1 MTDREPDGRTG
12 GPADGPTAIAE
23 QPVASPRSAS
33 EKPAARPSVRL
44 PVLVDWPLNTTT
56 GWGVF
61 GLNLSLQLLRQ
72 QRPVALV
79 MAADLKD
86 ASPVAKALLHQAV
99 AEQRQLADL
108 LKMAGAGLEW
118 AFPVLRG
125 LDARFEPHP
134 FSARIQARHNFGVI
148 FFEDTALSNEALDRA
163 SRFERIVAGSTWNGE
178 LLRARGLS
186 NVEIVPQ
193 GIDPSVFH
201 AGPGSGLLS
210 RRFVIFS
217 GGKLEFRK
225 GQDLVIAAFRRFQA
239 RHPEALLVTAWHNEW
254 PATMA
259 GIETSGH
266 VQGQPRFDGHQLG
279 VGEWLVANGLPPGSF
294 IEAGAMPNW
303 AMAPLYRDAD
313 LAVFPNRAEG
323 GTNLVAM
330 EAMACGVPCALS
342 ANTGHLD
349 LIGPDRCYPLVAQKP
364 VNGGSPLYSGFGG
377 WGESDVEEILSVM
390 ERAYQDRDEARR
402 RGAAAAEW
410 MGREWSWER
419 RIEQLSDAIF

>member
-1 MTDREPDGRTG
+1 M
-12 GPADGPTAIAE
+12 
-23 QPVASPRSAS
+23 
-33 EKPAARPSVRL
+33 
-44 PVLVDWPLNTTT
+44 PVLIDWPLNTAT

-79 MAADLKD
+79 MPPDLKD
-86 ASPVAKALLHQAV
+86 ASPVAHALLHQAV
-99 AEQRQLADL
+99 AEQQELANL
-108 LKMAGAGLEW
+108 LKTAGAGLEW

-125 LDARFEPHP
+125 LSGTFEPH
-134 FSARIQARHNFGVI
+134 SVSSRIQARHNIGVV
-148 FFEDTALSNEALDRA
+148 FFEDTAISEPALTRA
-163 SRFERIVAGSTWNGE
+163 AEFEKIVAGSSWNGE
-178 LLRARGLS
+178 LLRGTGLT
-186 NVEIVPQ
+186 NVEVVPQ

-201 AGPGSGLLS
+201 AGPGSGLLK

-225 GQDLVIAAFRRFQA
+225 GQDLVIAAFRRFVA
-239 RHPEALLVTAWHNEW
+239 RHPEALLVAAWHNEW

-259 GIETSGH
+259 GIERSGH
-266 VQGQPRFDGHQLG
+266 VTGQPHFDSHRLG
-279 VGEWLVANGLPPGSF
+279 VGEWLVANGLPAGSF
-294 IEAGAMPNW
+294 IEVGPLPNW

-349 LIGPDRCYPLVAQKP
+349 LIAPDRCYPLTRQKP
-364 VNGGSPLYSGFGG
+364 VNGGSPFYSGYGG
-377 WGESDVEEILSVM
+377 WGESDVEEILAVM
-390 ERAYQDRDEARR
+390 EQAYLHRDEARR

-410 MGREWSWER
+410 MLREWTWEKR
-419 RIEQLSDAIF
+419 MEELTSATF